1 MKRAL
6 SLLVLS
12 LPMVANAWTM
22 EGVDM
27 DAVPWAELCPN
38 VEAVVLTTGAGT
50 CATVHPAS
58 HRHAKW
64 DGFDMGVKEPTL
76 NCRKLEREY
85 ERFTSP
91 RPGATETTKPRDR
104 WGTCIG
110 AFSRA
115 LKLRAKE
122 PARFSEPLDAWRQRY
137 FGGHIHREG

>member
-6 SLLVLS
+6 ALLVLS
-12 LPMVANAWTM
+12 LPVVANAWTV

-27 DAVPWAELCPN
+27 DAVPWAELCPSI
-38 VEAVVLTTGAGT
+38 EAVELTTGSGS

-64 DGFDMGVKEPTL
+64 DGFDMGVKEPSL

-85 ERFTSP
+85 QRFTSP
-91 RPGATETTKPRDR
+91 RPGTTESTKPRDR

-115 LKLRAKE
+115 LKLRAEE
-122 PARFSEPLDAWRQRY
+122 PARFSEPLDTWRQRY
-137 FGGHIHREG
+137 FDGYIHREG